1 MLVSGDQPYSAGSG
15 SDQAPPISLSAL
27 KRPVITA
34 SRAVLEAASRRLT
47 RDCLSIEVEKRRKTF
62 HAFF

>member
-1 MLVSGDQPYSAGSG
+1 MRVSRDKPYNAGSG
-15 SDQAPPISLSAL
+15 GDRAPPISLSAL
-27 KRPVITA
+27 KRPVTTA
-34 SRAVLEAASRRLT
+34 SCAVLEAASRRRT